1 MTTAGHEALQAG
13 REALAAYA
21 KRVKSSTLHKV
32 ASGMLSVKRT
42 FADEPQLRRALT
54 DPARKADDR
63 AGLAEQLLSG
73 KVSAGTLK
81 VILTIVKGRWS
92 TPGEFLNAV
101 EEVAVDA
108 LLTAG
113 AADDVLADVEDELFR
128 FVRLVEGDDELYAA
142 LNDSRADA
150 SARAGFV
157 RTLLSDKANELTVR
171 LTEVAAYGYG
181 GRRFDAAVN
190 RLVERAAE
198 KREERV
204 AYVTVAHPLPDA
216 QESALAQKLS
226 QIYQQP
232 VHTMVTVDPEAIGGI
247 SVQIGHDLY
256 DGTVARRLTEARKAL
271 TGRR

>member
-32 ASGMLSVKRT
+32 ASEMLSVKRT

-171 LTEVAAYGYG
+171 LIEVAAYGYG